1 MFLLSQV
8 PLDSE
13 QLEEGGDQ
21 SSLCRQ
27 HHGDP
32 LDDLTLGLGKF
43 RSEVHLGGQFLK
55 VSVLSFLVTRV
66 TAVACFSSSP
76 PSTNTREAE
85 RVSKVSAPSFSRSV
99 VRFPALVIRK
109 QIYPDLSHAPRFPNN
124 STAFYLLVGSCR
136 NSSLK
141 RVACP
146 DTLSA
151 NSRNLVDHHGFE
163 SGSVII
169 LVHEAEI
176 LGILAVVVAVAAGG
190 WQQNDLEE
198 LITVVVGI
206 IHGSHSNGLG
216 TPAT

>member
-85 RVSKVSAPSFSRSV
+85 RVSRSVRPSFFSLSGQIPGLGDPEADLSRSV
-99 VRFPALVIRK
+99 P
-109 QIYPDLSHAPRFPNN
+109 
-124 STAFYLLVGSCR
+124 
-136 NSSLK
+136 
-141 RVACP
+141 CP
-146 DTLSA
+146 T
-151 NSRNLVDHHGFE
+151 
-163 SGSVII
+163 IP
-169 LVHEAEI
+169 
-176 LGILAVVVAVAAGG
+176 
-190 WQQNDLEE
+190 Q
-198 LITVVVGI
+198 
-206 IHGSHSNGLG
+206 
-216 TPAT
+216 